1 MHPFSEELKYW
12 VGGNL
17 CLDVDEIGL
26 FFFFQLKFS
35 LYFKFGILFLDSEL
49 QHKNSLRL

>member
-17 CLDVDEIGL
+17 CLDVDEIGFC
-26 FFFFQLKFS
+26 FFFPA
-35 LYFKFGILFLDSEL
+35 
-49 QHKNSLRL
+49 